1 MIQLFSQLKWFIG
14 LVLMQVLILNQMH
27 VNGYATP
34 FLYIFFILKFHSR
47 VSRNELML
55 WAFALGL
62 IVDMFSNTPGMNAAS
77 ATCLAFFRNT
87 LLRMVTLRDMDEDFE
102 PSIRTLGISAY
113 FRYALLACGIF
124 CTLFLLVD
132 TFSFFNVTVLILK
145 TILST
150 ESSRKSPTPAT
161 KNGKRKDSF
170 YKSPIYA
177 FAIT

>member
-87 LLRMVTLRDMDEDFE
+87 LLRMVTLRDMDEGFR
-102 PSIRTLGISAY
+102 PSVRSMGMSSFIRYVFLS
-113 FRYALLACGIF
+113 CSMF
-124 CTLFLLVD
+124 CSILFLID
-132 TFSFFNVTVLILK
+132 TFSFYDFPVLLLK
-145 TILST
+145 ILSSIIST
-150 ESSRKSPTPAT
+150 MLCVFCVEMLGGEK
-161 KNGKRKDSF
+161 G
-170 YKSPIYA
+170 
-177 FAIT
+177 

>member
-34 FLYIFFILKFHSR
+34 FFFFFFILKFHSR

-87 LLRMVTLRDMDEDFE
+87 LLRMVTLRDMDEGFE
-102 PSIRTLGISAY
+102 PSVKTLGFSAF
-113 FRYALLACGIF
+113 FRYSLLACSLF
-124 CTLFLLVD
+124 CTSFLMVD
-132 TFSFFNVTVLILK
+132 TFSFFNLPVLVLK
-145 TILST
+145 IV
-150 ESSRKSPTPAT
+150 SSLATTMLCVMCADAMGRK
-161 KNGKRKDSF
+161 
-170 YKSPIYA
+170 KS
-177 FAIT
+177 